1 LNSEKNLL
9 SGNKFSKGMVVTKS
23 HTTPDTLK
31 VAIRVPITDKR
42 YKKRTW
48 SSKYLMVHDKECITQ
63 VGDLVLIKEGRPISA
78 AKTHTLVSVLTPFRG
93 HQ

>member
-1 LNSEKNLL
+1 MNAEKNLL

-31 VAIRVPITDKR
+31 VAIRAPITDKR

-48 SSKYLMVHDKECITQ
+48 SSKYCMVHDEQGITQ
-63 VGDLVLIKEGRPISA
+63 VGDWVLIKEGRPISA
-78 AKTHTLVSVLTPFRG
+78 SKTHTLVSVLKPFRG
-93 HQ
+93 RK